1 MDPKSASG
9 PPKPAEPPEADRLRL
24 ALRQAVAALGG
35 LGGMVHLRG
44 PDGSRRL
51 RLAASSGLSQEL
63 ARRWEEIP
71 EDALDAAAVRALCGP
86 ASGSRVKNASGFP
99 LHPYPAR

>member
-1 MDPKSASG
+1 
-9 PPKPAEPPEADRLRL
+9 
-24 ALRQAVAALGG
+24 
-35 LGGMVHLRG
+35 
-44 PDGSRRL
+44 
-51 RLAASSGLSQEL
+51 EL

-71 EDALDAAAVRALCGP
+71 EDALDAGAVRALCGP